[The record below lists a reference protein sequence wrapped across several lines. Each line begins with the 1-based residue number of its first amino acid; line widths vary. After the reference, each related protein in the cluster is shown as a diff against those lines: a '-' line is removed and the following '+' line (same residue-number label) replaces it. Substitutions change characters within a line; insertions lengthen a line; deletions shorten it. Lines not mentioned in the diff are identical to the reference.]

1 MAQRTLPGLGLTG
14 YWPLG
19 YDGWKDEMDV
29 NLRLLSLIC
38 QASFID
44 FVSAEPGS
52 PTDGDIYIFTTGANS
67 NKFLIQDDGDWAYIA
82 ARKGT
87 IAFNETTG
95 KYYSFDG
102 DAWNPLTADEDS
114 STAYQDPVRLYV
126 HTGNVDWETGGEI
139 TLQGEDL
146 LDGDEVILNG
156 QTNKAE
162 NLRYIVR
169 AAGQWDRADGWDD
182 GDPIVSGT
190 FATVQEGSYGGY
202 TVQIITPNP
211 FTIGTDDITWKP
223 SKVADKSNFTYAA
236 KNNAAYT
243 MVAGDNRKWY
253 VLGRAGNQTIT
264 GPAHGTAAIPL
275 NSENIFFYAG
285 SGTKTFQV
293 PAGVTLNGVD
303 NGSLTMNAAQTLL
316 WVKKVTKTA
325 WLAIKVGSGAASYT
339 DENAQDALAAAF
351 AAGSHTGITIT
362 YNDGSNSFDFAAT
375 GSYTSENARDDIA
388 AMIAAGSHT
397 GITITNN
404 DGANSMDF
412 AVTVTQYTDEMAQ
425 DALAAAFA
433 AGSHTNITI
442 TYNDVS
448 NSFDF
453 AVSGLATY
461 TDENARDAI
470 GTALVAGTG
479 MTVTVNDGADT
490 ITLATTITQY
500 TDENAMDAIATMIAA
515 GTHTNITVTYND
527 ASNLISFALNTALT
541 GGFKSSSYDLGTIT
555 TTAQTPDPVNGN
567 MQHLNANGA
576 FTLNAPT
583 ASGEYTIVI
592 EVTNGASAGTITTS
606 GFTKVNGDTRALT
619 NGLKYLYQI
628 TKHKNYSMLTIVS
641 LN

>member
-38 QASFID
+38 QANFLD

-52 PTDGDIYIFTTGANS
+52 PSNGDIYIFTTGAEA
-67 NKFLIQDDGDWAYIA
+67 NKFLIRDDGSWAYIE

-87 IAFNETTG
+87 IAFNEANEI
-95 KYYSFDG
+95 YYTFNG
-102 DAWNPLTADEDS
+102 DTWTPLTAGDNDES
-114 STAYQDPVRLYV
+114 APYQDPVRLYV
-126 HTGNVDWETGGEI
+126 HSGNVDWETGGEI
-139 TLQGEDL
+139 TLQSEDL

-169 AAGQWDRADGWDD
+169 AAGEWDRADGWAN

-190 FATVQEGSYGGY
+190 FATVQEGTYGGY
-202 TVQIITPNP
+202 MVQLITPNP

-223 SKVADKSNFTYAA
+223 SKVTDKSNFTYAA

-243 MVAGDNRKWY
+243 MVVADNRKWY

-264 GPAHGTAAIPL
+264 GPAHATAAIPL
-275 NSENIFFYAG
+275 NSENIFFYGPAAT
-285 SGTKTFQV
+285 GTKTFQV

-303 NGSLTMNAAQTLL
+303 NGSLAISTTQTAI
-316 WVKKVTKTA
+316 WTKKITKTA
-325 WLAIKVGSGAASYT
+325 WLAIAFGTGGAAYT
-339 DENAQDALAAAF
+339 NEMAQDALAAAF

-362 YNDGSNSFDFAAT
+362 YNDASNSFDFA
-375 GSYTSENARDDIA
+375 S
-388 AMIAAGSHT
+388 
-397 GITITNN
+397 
-404 DGANSMDF
+404 
-412 AVTVTQYTDEMAQ
+412 TVTQYTDEMAQ

-433 AGSHTNITI
+433 AGSHTGVTI
-442 TYNDVS
+442 TYNDAS
-448 NSFDF
+448 ASFDF
-453 AVSGLATY
+453 VATGGY

-470 GTALVAGTG
+470 GAALTAGTG
-479 MTVTVNDGADT
+479 ITVTVNDGADT
-490 ITLATTITQY
+490 ITIATTITQY
-500 TDENAMDAIATMIAA
+500 TDELAMDAIATMIGA
-515 GTHTNITVTYND
+515 GTHTNLTITYND
-527 ASNLISFALNTALT
+527 ASNTLSFALNTALT
-541 GGFKSSSYDLGTIT
+541 GGFKSTSYDLGTIT
-555 TTAQTPDPVNGN
+555 TTAQTPDPANGN

-606 GFTKVNGDTRALT
+606 GFTKVNGDTRVLT
-619 NGLKYLYQI
+619 NAFKYLYQI